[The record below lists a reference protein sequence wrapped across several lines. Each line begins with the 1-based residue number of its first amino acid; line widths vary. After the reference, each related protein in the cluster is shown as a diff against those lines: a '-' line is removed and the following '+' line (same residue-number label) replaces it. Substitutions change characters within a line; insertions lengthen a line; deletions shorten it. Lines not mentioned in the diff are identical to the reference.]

1 MNESN
6 WSGSKDMSVNAP
18 CRLGV
23 LVSGSGTNLQAI
35 IDRIESGEINA
46 EIACVIS
53 NKADAYALTRAAKHG
68 IPVVV
73 HENTMFPERRL
84 YDSATVEILRS
95 HKVDLVILAGF
106 MRILTEAMVNAFPNA
121 IMNIHPALLPSF
133 QGLHAQ
139 QQALDYGVRYSGCT
153 VHFVDCGTDTGP
165 IIMQSVVQVEQDDTE
180 ETLSARIQKA
190 EHQTFATA
198 IKLFVEGKIRVD
210 GRKVRILE

>member
-1 MNESN
+1 M
-6 WSGSKDMSVNAP
+6 SGRAF

-35 IDRIESGEINA
+35 IDRIESGDICA
-46 EIACVIS
+46 EITCVIS
-53 NKADAYALTRAAKHG
+53 NNAEAYALTRAAQHG

-73 HENTMFPERRL
+73 HENANFPDRRS
-84 YDSATVEILRS
+84 YDAATVEILR
-95 HKVDLVILAGF
+95 KNNVDLVILAGF
-106 MRILTEAMVNAFPNA
+106 MRIITDVMINAFPNA

-153 VHFVDCGTDTGP
+153 VHFVDGGTDTGP
-165 IIMQSVVQVEQDDTE
+165 IILQSVVPVEQDDTE

-190 EHQTFATA
+190 EHQTFAAA
-198 IKLFVEGKIRVD
+198 IKLFVEGKILVE
-210 GRKVRILE
+210 GRKVRIENS

>member
-1 MNESN
+1 MNESS
-6 WSGSKDMSVNAP
+6 WSGSKHMSVNAP

-23 LVSGSGTNLQAI
+23 LVSGSGTNLQVI

-53 NKADAYALTRAAKHG
+53 NKADAYALARAAKHG

-73 HENTMFPERRL
+73 HENTKYTERRA

-106 MRILTEAMVNAFPNA
+106 MRILTDAMVNAFPNA

-165 IIMQSVVQVEQDDTE
+165 IILQSVVPVEQDDTE

-198 IKLFVEGKIRVD
+198 IKLFTEGKIRVD